1 MADLYGNIYQ
11 ANIAAEEEIF
21 TIIVESEI
29 EKILTEYQD
38 DNEDTELEWLE
49 ANYYG
54 KKDNK
59 NYESSQRDNEVGLT
73 EKDFI
78 TKAYPKLNKTF
89 RKWWDATIKSLELDS
104 LRNFHILFVT
114 EIYSFP
120 WGLLP
125 LQNGVS
131 ISREFSVSCYH
142 SKSFVDNFA
151 NNDSMLISSGDLDT
165 DYNILELGSEIKKNL
180 VMYPGVLNSLY
191 NRGNCDP
198 IGSNYR
204 HIFVKKT
211 LHSISEIKT
220 KILGHGDNEF
230 LPSMWIHDG
239 HGHTHW
245 LTLSNGDKIRGEK
258 ILEHLNQIAGVIDFC
273 WLNSCH
279 SIQLIQN
286 SNIMQSNKIKTL
298 IGFLGLGDEDAS
310 GLAFELMVLERIARG
325 YSIGRAFQIAKSS
338 MDPEMPASGSYT
350 LIGDPRL
357 IIIKS

>member
-1 MADLYGNIYQ
+1 MGDLYGNIYETD
-11 ANIAAEEEIF
+11 IALEEEIF

-29 EKILTEYQD
+29 EKVLTEYQD

-54 KKDNK
+54 KRGTN
-59 NYESSQRDNEVGLT
+59 NNENSHRDNEVGLT

-114 EIYSFP
+114 KVYSFP

-125 LQNGVS
+125 LANGVS
-131 ISREFSVSCYH
+131 ISRKFSVSCYH

-165 DYNILELGSEIKKNL
+165 DYEILELGSKIKKKL
-180 VMYPGVLNSLY
+180 VMYPGVLFKLY
-191 NRGNCDP
+191 NRGNYDA
-198 IGSNYR
+198 GDNYS
-204 HIFVKKT
+204 HLFVTKT
-211 LHSISEIKT
+211 LNSISEIKT
-220 KILGHGDNEF
+220 KILGQGDNEF

-239 HGHTHW
+239 HGHSHW
-245 LTLSNGDKIRGEK
+245 LTLSNGDIVRGEK
-258 ILEHLNQIAGVIDFC
+258 ILEHLNQIDGVIDFC
-273 WLNSCH
+273 WLNSCN

-298 IGFLGLGDEDAS
+298 IGHLGLGDEDAS

-325 YSIGRAFQIAKSS
+325 YSIGRAFQIAKAST
-338 MDPEMPASGSYT
+338 DPEMPSSGSYT